1 MVPVLLAPAIWTL
14 YTMQHRGQKLGMV
27 TMASSK
33 KERKEGAP
41 IAINWKRAVIDAL
54 IEIDFFALILLGFA
68 FALILLPFTLAK
80 SAAGGWS
87 NPSMIAMLV
96 VGFVILGAFVLFEMY
111 VSPKPLMSHRIL
123 RNRAFIAAV
132 VIDVFAQC
140 SSAVRN
146 TYFFSYV
153 YAVKPWSNY
162 VLIIFLGIT
171 TIGLSLV
178 GPIAGIVQRITHR
191 YKTMM
196 IIGGVGKLIGYGVL
210 IEPGSNAMSTGTGRL
225 LAAQLLL
232 CLASFSVVGARVGS
246 QASVP
251 HEDLST
257 VIYLLSLWSTLGS
270 SVGGAIASA
279 IWTNTM
285 LDQMRKELPD
295 VPEATLKTVY
305 GSIAKLRSR
314 YPSLD
319 DPIRQ
324 GVIRAYSQVNGWIAI
339 TACVLAAIPIIAT
352 FWMPDYYLGK
362 QHNTIT
368 QTGLDGS
375 RVEVPENERRVVE
388 ETGEKKSWLIK
399 MRDMYR
405 RDVL

>member
-1 MVPVLLAPAIWTL
+1 MVPVLLAPAIVTL
-14 YTMQHRGQKLGMV
+14 YTMQARGKKAGMV

-41 IAINWKRAVIDAL
+41 IAMNWRRAIIDGL
-54 IEIDFFALILLGFA
+54 VEIDFFALILLGFA
-68 FALILLPFTLAK
+68 FALILLPFSLAK
-80 SAAGGWS
+80 SASGGWS

-96 VGFVILGAFVLFEMY
+96 VGFVILVLFVLFEIY
-111 VSPKPLMSHRIL
+111 LSPKPLMSNRIL
-123 RNRAFIAAV
+123 RNRAFLAAV
-132 VIDVFAQC
+132 AVDVFAQM

-146 TYFFSYV
+146 TYFSSYI

-178 GPIAGIVQRITHR
+178 GPIAGLVQRLTHR

-196 IIGGVGKLIGYGVL
+196 IVGSIGKLIGYGLL
-210 IEPGSNAMSTGTGRL
+210 IDAGSNSMTTETGRL
-225 LAAQLLL
+225 IASQLLL

-270 SVGGAIASA
+270 SVGGAISSA

-285 LDQMRKELPD
+285 LNRMRRELPD
-295 VPEATLKTVY
+295 VPDATLQKIY
-305 GSIAKLRSR
+305 GSIIKLRNQ
-314 YPSLD
+314 YDLD
-319 DPIRQ
+319 SPIRQ
-324 GVIRAYSQVNGWIAI
+324 GVIRAYSQVNGYIAI
-339 TACVLAAIPIIAT
+339 SSCCLAAIPIIAT

-362 QHNTIT
+362 QHNAVTG
-368 QTGLDGS
+368 TGLDGS
-375 RVEVPENERRVVE
+375 RVEVPEEERRVVD
-388 ETGEKKSWLIK
+388 ETPAEQKSWLVRL
-399 MRDMYR
+399 RDMYR
-405 RDVL
+405 KDVL